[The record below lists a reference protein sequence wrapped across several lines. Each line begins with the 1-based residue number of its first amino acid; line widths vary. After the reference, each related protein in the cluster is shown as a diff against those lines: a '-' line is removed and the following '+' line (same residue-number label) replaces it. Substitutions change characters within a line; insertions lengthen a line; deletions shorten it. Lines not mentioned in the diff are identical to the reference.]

1 MIYQWHLV
9 KNVKSVETFS
19 DIRWMKEN
27 DLFPPNHRETVIRT
41 VILVIIVQPWSI
53 IIIMEAFS
61 YSIVINCCCLWLN
74 CLLDLTLKSFFYC
87 AATLEAWICHPSV
100 RVCALLCVTVPPAGA
115 HSLFELPLI
124 CQWDS
129 RAVRQKWQAGCVKHQ
144 PLSVL
149 LMVNKCSS
157 YSLSYVQ
164 KGSHSALTTQSPIEK
179 HAR

>member
-19 DIRWMKEN
+19 EIRWIKEN

-74 CLLDLTLKSFFYC
+74 CLLDLTLKSHFLLCSYIRSMNLPSIRACLCFTLRDCAPCWSSFTLWTASNLSVGLSCCSSKVTSRLREAPATLC
-87 AATLEAWICHPSV
+87 AADGQQM
-100 RVCALLCVTVPPAGA
+100 LLVF
-115 HSLFELPLI
+115 S
-124 CQWDS
+124 
-129 RAVRQKWQAGCVKHQ
+129 
-144 PLSVL
+144 
-149 LMVNKCSS
+149 
-157 YSLSYVQ
+157 
-164 KGSHSALTTQSPIEK
+164 
-179 HAR
+179 